1 MSLWLGQVSL
11 ATCRDVA
18 VAAVAGECQELQ
30 NIAAAE
36 TVPLRGA
43 WDGSG
48 FQEAFSELAVFC
60 FNHWGLFCALLPNF

>member
-11 ATCRDVA
+11 ATCGDV
-18 VAAVAGECQELQ
+18 AVAGECLELQ
-30 NIAAAE
+30 NVAAAE
-36 TVPLRGA
+36 TAPLRGVC
-43 WDGSG
+43 DGSG